1 MLFPCVNVP
10 GNIPWPKGIAD
21 TQGLVDDR
29 EQMSEILT
37 PQLIKISELIFQMMF
52 PTILPGATI

>member
-37 PQLIKISELIFQMMF
+37 STYKNL
-52 PTILPGATI
+52 